1 MEHKFTEDYIFKGSN
16 SEYNNNK
23 VNKTAH
29 LFPLNLIQDP
39 RIKKL
44 IHIIQQLHKV
54 LESGMFFSAFVF
66 AQAVFWPEVLL
77 KDRCLNLGPVSE
89 IKGKDVGVCC
99 FFGGGLFFFFFVFSP
114 VVAGL
119 LIA

>member
-44 IHIIQQLHKV
+44 IHIIQ
-54 LESGMFFSAFVF
+54 
-66 AQAVFWPEVLL
+66 
-77 KDRCLNLGPVSE
+77 
-89 IKGKDVGVCC
+89 
-99 FFGGGLFFFFFVFSP
+99 
-114 VVAGL
+114 
-119 LIA
+119 